1 MQTRKMYERINWYKK
16 EYVHEQY
23 SRIVEHFK
31 DYDKITKKKM
41 LESIYKVYNDSNNII
56 DICTTRELKYLKML
70 LDKKNNMK
78 DLLGDKYEWE
88 RKILRNKFLVQDDYN
103 QVFIPDEIIDKV
115 RMAIKNINWDVTK
128 KLDDL
133 NEILVSYCKIQASAL
148 LNSVS
153 AFGSAV
159 TGIDEKYIKTHMLNN
174 KLFNYY
180 VLIYTKDFETIGNNI
195 LVCLYQDYYSIEE
208 ELEEELSITSEFK
221 KGFRDLVI
229 IAKYE
234 KEYTAVMNR
243 NKTYM
248 IKGLNDNIDNII
260 SYQDLPQPVMTSIIP
275 FKNVLIYDGLL
286 MELGIKMGISFEKV
300 IEKEYSKSIKYYYL

>member
-1 MQTRKMYERINWYKK
+1 MQTMKMYERINWYKK

-78 DLLGDKYEWE
+78 DLLGNKYEWE
-88 RKILRNKFLVQDDYN
+88 RKILRNKFLVQDDYD

-115 RMAIKNINWDVTK
+115 KIAIKNINWDETK

-180 VLIYTKDFETIGNNI
+180 VLVYTKDFETIGNNI
-195 LVCLYQDYYSIEE
+195 LVCLYQDYYYIEE
-208 ELEEELSITSEFK
+208 ELEEE
-221 KGFRDLVI
+221 R
-229 IAKYE
+229 
-234 KEYTAVMNR
+234 
-243 NKTYM
+243 
-248 IKGLNDNIDNII
+248 
-260 SYQDLPQPVMTSIIP
+260 
-275 FKNVLIYDGLL
+275 
-286 MELGIKMGISFEKV
+286 
-300 IEKEYSKSIKYYYL
+300 

>member
-1 MQTRKMYERINWYKK
+1 MQTMKMYERINWYKK

-78 DLLGDKYEWE
+78 DLLGNKYEWE
-88 RKILRNKFLVQDDYN
+88 RKILRNKFLVQDDYD

-115 RMAIKNINWDVTK
+115 KIAIKNINWDETK

-180 VLIYTKDFETIGNNI
+180 VLVYTKDFETIGNNI
-195 LVCLYQDYYSIEE
+195 LVCLYQDYY
-208 ELEEELSITSEFK
+208 
-221 KGFRDLVI
+221 
-229 IAKYE
+229 Y
-234 KEYTAVMNR
+234 
-243 NKTYM
+243 
-248 IKGLNDNIDNII
+248 
-260 SYQDLPQPVMTSIIP
+260 
-275 FKNVLIYDGLL
+275 
-286 MELGIKMGISFEKV
+286 
-300 IEKEYSKSIKYYYL
+300 